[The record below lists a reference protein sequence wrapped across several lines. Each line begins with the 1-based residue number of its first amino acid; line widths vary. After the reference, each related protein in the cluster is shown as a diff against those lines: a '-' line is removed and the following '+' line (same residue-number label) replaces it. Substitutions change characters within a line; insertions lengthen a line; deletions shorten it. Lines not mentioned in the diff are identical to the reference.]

1 MPFTERIR
9 SCISQITSEYII
21 FNRETEVLVSDVSMN
36 NINIML
42 NIQKENHI
50 DQLRLYMSGIPR
62 PIVSEQ
68 IVHKITEGYFMSL
81 ASAIWKRETLLKI
94 VTQYKDLGYKEFEG
108 DEVQQETKKYNN
120 YYILMPDDPIL
131 LKEGVSLS
139 SIFPVID
146 LTFRGKWW
154 CTNNHKPLI
163 EKLLSEFNIDI
174 NTRGAYYEDDFA
186 SADNIYKDV
195 VLLIHSHTDFIDILI
210 PALYRI
216 KKNWKNISICL
227 CVNDISAV
235 KEKLL
240 DRVEI
245 KYMHQYS
252 DGGGFLER
260 FISPLQTITE
270 SYVIF
275 NLEVN
280 VIIDPVNELFFKE
293 ILTSMKRNNID
304 QIRLMPCGIE
314 QRFLD
319 QKEIHPI
326 ENLLEIDDF
335 SVNTTLWKK
344 ESFLDLCSRFKDNT
358 YRFVE
363 TEDVF
368 KYIKINFKSY
378 AINTK
383 DTYQI
388 MAFGH
393 NYCPAF
399 PFVHMTQSGK
409 WRTYGEFQIRAIF
422 NFCIEY
428 DIDIY
433 KRGTI

>member
-1 MPFTERIR
+1 M
-9 SCISQITSEYII
+9 
-21 FNRETEVLVSDVSMN
+21 
-36 NINIML
+36 
-42 NIQKENHI
+42 
-50 DQLRLYMSGIPR
+50 
-62 PIVSEQ
+62 
-68 IVHKITEGYFMSL
+68 
-81 ASAIWKRETLLKI
+81 
-94 VTQYKDLGYKEFEG
+94 
-108 DEVQQETKKYNN
+108 
-120 YYILMPDDPIL
+120 
-131 LKEGVSLS
+131 
-139 SIFPVID
+139 
-146 LTFRGKWW
+146 
-154 CTNNHKPLI
+154 
-163 EKLLSEFNIDI
+163 
-174 NTRGAYYEDDFA
+174 DDFA
-186 SADNIYKDV
+186 SSDNIYKDV

-216 KKNWKNISICL
+216 KKYWKNISICL

-240 DRVEI
+240 NNIEI

-252 DGGGFLER
+252 EGGGFLER

-293 ILTSMKRNNID
+293 ILTSMKSNNVD

-319 QKEIHPI
+319 QKQINPI

-335 SVNTTLWKK
+335 SFGTTLWKK
-344 ESFLDLCSRFKDNT
+344 DSFLDLCSRFKDKT

-363 TEDVF
+363 SEDVF
-368 KYIKINFKSY
+368 KYIKDNFKSY

-409 WRTYGEFQIRAIF
+409 WRTYGEFQVRAIF